1 MISFCIILFFYV
13 MIDDMKKDVPNIGF
27 IKCREN
33 AREIDNDAVL
43 RSILGH
49 IRIHYKHCLV
59 KGLYRK

>member
-1 MISFCIILFFYV
+1 

-27 IKCREN
+27 MNCREK

-43 RSILGH
+43 RLTLGH

-59 KGLYRK
+59 KSLYRK